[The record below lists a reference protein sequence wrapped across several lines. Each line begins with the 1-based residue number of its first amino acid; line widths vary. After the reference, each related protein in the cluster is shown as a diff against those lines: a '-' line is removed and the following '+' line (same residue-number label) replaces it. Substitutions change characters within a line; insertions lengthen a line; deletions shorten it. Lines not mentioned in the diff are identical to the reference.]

1 MTWSKRMKHPSKLV
15 NVGDQ
20 VECVVLNVNPQERR
34 ISLGMRQL
42 APNPWDALHDKYPVG
57 ANVEGR
63 VRNLIDFGAVIE
75 IEDGIDGLVHVSNLS
90 WTKRIKHPSEV
101 LKKGEK
107 VRAVVLGV
115 EPENRRLSLGVKQ
128 LQPDVWDTFFA
139 QHRIGDVI
147 KGKVLRTAQFG
158 AFVEIAEG
166 VEGLCHVSEA
176 VDAHGTPAKLE
187 VDSEHEFKIV
197 KMNPEEKKVGLSIR
211 AVGDE
216 ASRAEVESYKER
228 ERDHKSSASSS
239 SSSSTTLGDLINW
252 KRSERE

>member
-1 MTWSKRMKHPSKLV
+1 
-15 NVGDQ
+15 
-20 VECVVLNVNPQERR
+20 
-34 ISLGMRQL
+34 
-42 APNPWDALHDKYPVG
+42 
-57 ANVEGR
+57 
-63 VRNLIDFGAVIE
+63 
-75 IEDGIDGLVHVSNLS
+75 VHVSNLS

-101 LKKGEK
+101 LKKGER
-107 VRAVVLGV
+107 VRAIVLGV

-139 QHRIGDVI
+139 QHRVGDVI
-147 KGKVLRTAQFG
+147 KGKILRTAQFG

-176 VDAHGTPAKLE
+176 VDQNHQPVKLD

-197 KMNPEEKKVGLSIR
+197 KMNQEEKKVGLSIR
-211 AVGDE
+211 AVGEE

-228 ERDHKSSASSS
+228 DKDHKGSSSSS